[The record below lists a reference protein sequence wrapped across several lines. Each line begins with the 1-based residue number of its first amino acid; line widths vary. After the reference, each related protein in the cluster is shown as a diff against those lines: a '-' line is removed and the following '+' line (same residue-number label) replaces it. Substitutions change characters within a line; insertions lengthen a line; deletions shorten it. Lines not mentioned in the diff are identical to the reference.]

1 MSEPS
6 GDRTPPNDPRVEE
19 AVRERLDSD
28 RRWQLIRSSYGAISD
43 EGHPW
48 DHDLARWVQ
57 ESRRAD
63 ERRLGRSGSRSAGRA
78 DH

>member
-28 RRWQLIRSSYGAISD
+28 RRWQLIRTSYGAISV
-43 EGHPW
+43 EGHSW
-48 DHDLARWVQ
+48 DHDLARWVH

-63 ERRLGRSGSRSAGRA
+63 ERRLG
-78 DH
+78 